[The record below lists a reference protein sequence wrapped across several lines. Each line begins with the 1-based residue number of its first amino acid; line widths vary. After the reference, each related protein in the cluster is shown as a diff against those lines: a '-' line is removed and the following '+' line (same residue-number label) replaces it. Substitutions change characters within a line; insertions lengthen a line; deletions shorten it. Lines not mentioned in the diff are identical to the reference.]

1 MARFGFERYMTQRK
15 RNIVKIL
22 LSILEF
28 KLMSVTVFSPMST
41 YLKHF
46 LDAFGR
52 DGAILGD
59 IGTEDV
65 VSIWV
70 RLSIF
75 ARLVIPQLLK
85 DGLGHVGVKIVDK
98 NVLRHTVSAHFSKSN
113 YNPTNLI
120 INKTLINTNA

>member
-15 RNIVKIL
+15 RNIVKTL

-28 KLMSVTVFSPMST
+28 KLMSVTVFGPMST
-41 YLKHF
+41 YLEHF
-46 LDAFGR
+46 LDSFGR

-75 ARLVIPQLLK
+75 ARLIIPQLLK
-85 DGLGHVGVKIVDK
+85 DGLGHVGVEIVDK
-98 NVLRHTVSAHFSKSN
+98 DVLRHTVSAHFSKSN

>member
-15 RNIVKIL
+15 RNIVKTL

-28 KLMSVTVFSPMST
+28 KLMSVTVFGPMST
-41 YLKHF
+41 YLEHF
-46 LDAFGR
+46 LDSFGR

-75 ARLVIPQLLK
+75 ARLVIPQLLE